1 MPNCV
6 GRDAELKQLHETL
19 QRRDGAVI
27 SAVSG
32 MGGVGKTRLA
42 IEYVTRHEQEYPGGV
57 CWLKAREQD
66 LAAQIIQFSEL
77 DLKLKELDDPRVKA
91 LPIEELVQ
99 KCWRHWVPDGLVLVV
114 LDDVTDWAACQR
126 FLPKQ
131 SRFRLL
137 LTTRIQRLDAHLVEI
152 PLDVLD
158 PEDARDLLTQLE
170 RQGRVGQEPGAANEL
185 CEALGRLP
193 LGIELVGQY
202 LFQRRSLSLSKML
215 GELQTQKLA
224 CKALERETQYST
236 TAQLGVRAAFELTW
250 QLLTEESRTVAR
262 LLSLFA
268 PDAILWELVER
279 MMQRVKG
286 EEYEIQEA
294 RTQLENASVVQIV
307 KENFEV
313 CKLHP
318 LIREFL
324 REKQAIVVETTEE
337 RSLQDAY
344 VSTLT
349 AIASGMP
356 STPTTKHVL
365 AFAPVRSHLQ
375 EVAERYPEELQGDD
389 LLWVFNGLARF
400 YEGQG
405 LLAQA
410 EPWYTDC
417 LQLTQRLFEG
427 DHREVALS
435 LNNLASLYQ
444 AQGRYSE
451 AEPLFQAV
459 LAMMQRL
466 FEGDHREVALSL
478 NNLASLYHAQG
489 RYSEAEPLFQAAL
502 AMRQRLFEGD
512 HPDVALSLNNLAY
525 LYQAQ
530 GRYSEAEPL
539 YQAALAMRQRLF
551 KGDHPDVALSLN
563 NLAYLYQAQGRYS
576 EAEPLYQAALAM
588 TQRLFEGDHRD
599 VALSLNNLASLYQ
612 AQGRHSEA
620 EPLYQDALAMFQ
632 RTLGINHPNT
642 QLVQHNLASLH
653 QVMQSSPHPPR
664 RRILLDRALHQIRR
678 WIQQIVRV
686 FRSRTQSES
695 KAPRR

>member
-66 LAAQIIQFSEL
+66 LAAQIIQFAEL

-268 PDAILWELVER
+268 PDAIPWELVER

-324 REKQAIVVETTEE
+324 REKQATVVETTED
-337 RSLQDAY
+337 RSLQDAF
-344 VSTLT
+344 VSQLID
-349 AIASGMP
+349 IARQMP
-356 STPTTKHVL
+356 HDPTTKDIV

-375 EVAERYPEELQGDD
+375 EVAEHYTEELQGDD
-389 LLWVFNGLARF
+389 LLWAFIGLARF
-400 YEGQG
+400 YQGQG

-410 EPWYTDC
+410 ELWYADC
-417 LQLTQRLFEG
+417 LQMMQRLFEG
-427 DHREVALS
+427 DHPAVAISLS
-435 LNNLASLYQ
+435 NLAALYNN
-444 AQGRYSE
+444 QGRYSE
-451 AEPLFQAV
+451 AEPLYQSA
-459 LAMMQRL
+459 LEIWQRL
-466 FEGDHREVALSL
+466 FEGDHPAVATSL
-478 NNLASLYHAQG
+478 NNLAYLYNDQG
-489 RYSEAEPLFQAAL
+489 RYSEAEPLYQSALEMKQRLFESDHPAVATSLNNLAALYNDQGRYSEAEPLLQAAL
-502 AMRQRLFEGD
+502 EMRQRLFEGN
-512 HPDVALSLNNLAY
+512 HPAVATSLNNLAR

-539 YQAALAMRQRLF
+539 YQSALKMMQRLF
-551 KGDHPDVALSLN
+551 EGDHPAIATSLN
-563 NLAYLYQAQGRYS
+563 NLAALYQAQGRYS
-576 EAEPLYQAALAM
+576 EAELLSQTVLEIR
-588 TQRLFEGDHRD
+588 QRLFECSNAH
-599 VALSLNNLASLYQ
+599 
-612 AQGRHSEA
+612 
-620 EPLYQDALAMFQ
+620 
-632 RTLGINHPNT
+632 
-642 QLVQHNLASLH
+642 
-653 QVMQSSPHPPR
+653 
-664 RRILLDRALHQIRR
+664 
-678 WIQQIVRV
+678 
-686 FRSRTQSES
+686 
-695 KAPRR
+695 